1 MKHMKVHPTPGPG
14 REHGRKEFQIYNPE
28 ELVQKMASNT
38 LTVECA
44 ADIALSKVK
53 KRFKEQDKADV
64 EATVWGSRRKFCT
77 ARS

>member
-1 MKHMKVHPTPGPG
+1 MKHMKVHPNTDPG
-14 REHGRKEFQIYNPE
+14 REHGRKESQIYDPE
-28 ELVQKMASNT
+28 KLVQSMASGD

-64 EATVWGSRRKFCT
+64 EAIVWGSRRKFCA